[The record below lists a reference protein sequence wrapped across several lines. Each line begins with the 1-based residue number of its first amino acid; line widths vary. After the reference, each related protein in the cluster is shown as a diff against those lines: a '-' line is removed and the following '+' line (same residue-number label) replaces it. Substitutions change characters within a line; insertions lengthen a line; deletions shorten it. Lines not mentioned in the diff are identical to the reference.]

1 MLTSSSSSL
10 SLSAEQQLAFDKYVQ
25 GKNIFITGP
34 GGSGKSALIRKIY
47 LDALQ
52 RHKTIQVCALTGCAA
67 VLLNV
72 KAKTLH
78 SWSGIGLGNRS
89 LDSTVLKISKNKFS
103 REAWKNTQILVV
115 DEVSMLSLKLFHML
129 NEVGQFIRRDRRP
142 FGGIQVIFCGDFY
155 QLPPVGQE
163 DDIESQ
169 QFCFESELW
178 DLIFTRECQIQ
189 LIKIF
194 RQTDDTYC
202 QILNQVREGRI
213 KRKSNDLLHSFVGR
227 EHSPDLIVEPTKLF
241 PTRNKVDSINTE
253 KMNALTGPAVTYAMR
268 LINAFSTSTSSST
281 FINNT
286 SDTSNTSDI
295 KKVIISAMSSSS
307 KEEIEREL
315 EYMAKGL
322 ICDEVITLKVGA
334 QVMCII
340 NIPAPD
346 DTNALLLCNGSQG
359 IVTSFCELT
368 GLPRVRFNNGKEM
381 IMGRHTW
388 ESEKIRG
395 VGISQI
401 PLILAWAI
409 TIHKS
414 QGATLDAAEIDVG
427 SDIFECG
434 QTYVALSR
442 VKSLDGLYLTSF
454 DTRRIKINRKVKEFY
469 DKLSSAV

>member
-1 MLTSSSSSL
+1 MSTSL

-52 RHKTIQVCALTGCAA
+52 RHKAIQVCALTGCAA

-155 QLPPVGQE
+155 QLPPVGHE
-163 DDIESQ
+163 EDIESQ

-178 DLIFTRECQIQ
+178 NHVFTQECQIQ

-227 EHSPDLIVEPTKLF
+227 EYSPDLIVEPTKLF

-253 KMNALTGPAVTYAMR
+253 KMNALPGPAVTFTMR
-268 LINAFSTSTSSST
+268 LINAFSTNNMSTT
-281 FINNT
+281 NNVEN
-286 SDTSNTSDI
+286 DTSDI
-295 KKVIISAMSSSS
+295 KKVILSSSS
-307 KEEIEREL
+307 SFSPSSLTKDEIEREL

-322 ICDEVITLKVGA
+322 ICDEIITLKVGA

-346 DTNALLLCNGSQG
+346 DPNALLLCNGSQG

-368 GLPRVRFNNGKEM
+368 GLPRVRFNNGKEI

-442 VKSLDGLYLTSF
+442 VKGLEGLYLTSF

-469 DKLSSAV
+469 DHLTNSSV